1 MDIAGEPHY
10 SSEHV
15 SKVTDFASNT
25 TGGFPANGAHRA
37 LPMKPKMHLQRH
49 HKAASGLKGNGPY
62 MDAAGSNA
70 LFESLKH
77 SIGAFGARQTKL
89 AKIIPY

>member
-1 MDIAGEPHY
+1 
-10 SSEHV
+10 
-15 SKVTDFASNT
+15 
-25 TGGFPANGAHRA
+25 
-37 LPMKPKMHLQRH
+37 MKPKMHLQRH